1 MSEWIDIT
9 LEEVATIQIGGTP
22 TRAISSYWSNE
33 YGSGFPWVSIA
44 DLKHSVVTE
53 TKERITER
61 GIKNSNTK
69 LINKGTLIM
78 SFKLSIGRV
87 AMTGIDLFTN
97 EAIAAII
104 PKDNRIDSNLLYY
117 ILPVATQKAVTD
129 TAVKG
134 ATLNKSSL
142 GKLCLRVPSEPRQQ
156 EKIAEILQTVD
167 RAIAHTEA
175 LIEKY
180 HQIKAGLMH
189 DLFTRGIGADGKLRP
204 TREEAPELYQ
214 ESAIGWI
221 PREWELKPLEYGLS
235 ASPKNGYSPKEVENW
250 QGVYVLGLSCLTKNG
265 FSPAHL
271 KNAPKTA
278 LRSSA
283 KLEDGD
289 FLISRSNTQELV
301 GLCGIYR
308 DIGHDTIYP
317 DLMMKLRLNRNVVA
331 EFLEQYLLSQAT
343 RQRISAIAVGTSGS
357 MVKINATTLKSLK
370 VVYPDPS
377 EQKEIVNK
385 LRPIMNH
392 IRCLET
398 QLNKLQK
405 QKSGLMHDL
414 LTGKVPVKVNPD
426 EVDHISN

>member
-221 PREWELKPLEYGLS
+221 PQTWVLSTLDQEVRIIDCKHVTPIYCDDGYPIIRPRNIRSDGLDFENVDYI
-235 ASPKNGYSPKEVENW
+235 SPCDFKK
-250 QGVYVLGLSCLTKNG
+250 LTDI
-265 FSPAHL
+265 H
-271 KNAPKTA
+271 APK
-278 LRSSA
+278 
-283 KLEDGD
+283 KGD
-289 FLISRSNTQELV
+289 IIYSRNASFGIPCYVETEREFAIGQDVVVMTQITTDTKYIYYLLKSDLIWSQISRLFAGSTFSRINLGDIREFLIPVPRE
-301 GLCGIYR
+301 
-308 DIGHDTIYP
+308 H
-317 DLMMKLRLNRNVVA
+317 
-331 EFLEQYLLSQAT
+331 EQ
-343 RQRISAIAVGTSGS
+343 IEIAVRLSS
-357 MVKINATTLKSLK
+357 IDEKIDREIEKKNKSYKLKA
-370 VVYPDPS
+370 
-377 EQKEIVNK
+377 
-385 LRPIMNH
+385 
-392 IRCLET
+392 
-398 QLNKLQK
+398 
-405 QKSGLMHDL
+405 GLMHDL
-414 LTGKVPVKVNPD
+414 LTGKVPVKVNPS
-426 EVDHISN
+426 EVSHV

>member
-1 MSEWIDIT
+1 MSEGIK
-9 LEEVATIQIGGTP
+9 LSEVCNIKG
-22 TRAISSYWSNE
+22 
-33 YGSGFPWVSIA
+33 GSGFPEKYQGKKAGNYPFIKVSDMNLPENRQTITKA
-44 DLKHSVVTE
+44 NNYVDDNLVKSLGLTVFPKNTIVFAKVGAAVYLNKRRILSEDTIIDNNMMGVVPHH
-53 TKERITER
+53 ID
-61 GIKNSNTK
+61 
-69 LINKGTLIM
+69 
-78 SFKLSIGRV
+78 SFFLYYLLLNVDLSIFIQPGALPSV
-87 AMTGIDLFTN
+87 NQNIVG
-97 EAIAAII
+97 
-104 PKDNRIDSNLLYY
+104 NLLIPNYRLERQVHIRN
-117 ILPVATQKAVTD
+117 IL
-129 TAVKG
+129 G
-134 ATLNKSSL
+134 S
-142 GKLCLRVPSEPRQQ
+142 
-156 EKIAEILQTVD
+156 ID

-180 HQIKAGLMH
+180 QQIKAGLMH

>member
-180 HQIKAGLMH
+180 QQIKAGLMH

-221 PREWELKPLEYGLS
+221 PREWEIKYCSDLCTRICVGIVIKPAQY
-235 ASPKNGYSPKEVENW
+235 
-250 QGVYVLGLSCLTKNG
+250 YV
-265 FSPAHL
+265 
-271 KNAPKTA
+271 
-278 LRSSA
+278 
-283 KLEDGD
+283 EDGIPAFRSANIRED
-289 FLISRSNTQELV
+289 GIDPDNLVYISPESNKLLAKSQVKEGDILSVRTGYPGTSAVVPEEFSGVNCVDILISTPGHRISSQYLCYWVNSSFGKEQVLRQQGGMAQQHFNVAEMRQLLV
-301 GLCGIYR
+301 GLPSVR
-308 DIGHDTIYP
+308 EQNLVVD
-317 DLMMKLRLNRNVVA
+317 KLAVCDRKIEAEKETLAKLN
-331 EFLEQYLLSQAT
+331 
-343 RQRISAIAVGTSGS
+343 
-357 MVKINATTLKSLK
+357 
-370 VVYPDPS
+370 
-377 EQKEIVNK
+377 
-385 LRPIMNH
+385 
-392 IRCLET
+392 
-398 QLNKLQK
+398 K

-426 EVDHISN
+426 EVDRI